1 MFSRLDIAK
10 KRFRDRVKEITRNA
24 APKKKKE
31 RVKNEREVLRD
42 IKTEGEEKAWADAV
56 CKKRMLRIFSNC

>member
-10 KRFRDRVKEITRNA
+10 KRFRDRVKEIMRNA

-31 RVKNEREVLRD
+31 RESKM
-42 IKTEGEEKAWADAV
+42 KEK
-56 CKKRMLRIFSNC
+56 F

>member
-24 APKKKKE
+24 APKKKKKRE
-31 RVKNEREVLRD
+31 SKMKEKFWETLRQKEKRKHGQMQYVKKE
-42 IKTEGEEKAWADAV
+42 
-56 CKKRMLRIFSNC
+56 C